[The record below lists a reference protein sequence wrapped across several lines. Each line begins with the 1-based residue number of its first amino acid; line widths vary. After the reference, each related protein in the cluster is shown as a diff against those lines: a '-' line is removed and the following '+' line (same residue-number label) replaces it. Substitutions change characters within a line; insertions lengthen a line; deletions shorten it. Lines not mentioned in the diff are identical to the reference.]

1 MGKPAAGRAVRTLA
15 VGGCAL
21 ALLAMP
27 CSSMA
32 CGHSAAA
39 IARSAATVASRPKP
53 PLNGAGIRVV
63 SVIGSGCPLGSVTI
77 HPLPDLAGFVA
88 TYTGFRAEVSSG
100 KILNFRKNCQFGVR
114 MQAPPGYAYTTVS
127 ALYVGRGMLAGG
139 TRGMQLTSY
148 YFQGQPQTVSKSHP
162 MSGPF
167 SGTWRHT
174 ERLTLSALGNAACGQ
189 IRILNINAQLI
200 VYPGASVPGPANYL
214 SLDGGD
220 RGYTTY
226 RFNRTRCP

>member
-1 MGKPAAGRAVRTLA
+1 

-21 ALLAMP
+21 ALLALS

-32 CGHSAAA
+32 CGQSAA
-39 IARSAATVASRPKP
+39 IARSAANVGRQLKP
-53 PLNGAGIRVV
+53 PAQGTGIRVA

-77 HPLPDLAGFVA
+77 HELPSLAAFTA
-88 TYTGFRAEVSSG
+88 TYTEFRVEAGSG
-100 KILNFRKNCQFGVR
+100 NILNFRKNCQFGVR

-127 ALYVGRGMLAGG
+127 ALYVGHGKLAGG
-139 TRGMQLTSY
+139 TRGTQLTSY

-162 MSGPF
+162 MTGPF

-174 ERLTLSALGNAACGQ
+174 EHVALSTLGNAACGQ

-200 VYPGASVPGPANYL
+200 VYPGASVSGPANYL
-214 SLDGGD
+214 TLDAAD
-220 RGYTTY
+220 HGYTTY
-226 RFNRTRCP
+226 RFNRTHCP